1 MPNQRAASVAR
12 KPTKN
17 LSPEIDHRGF
27 RTDGD
32 GNGVYL
38 PEVLF
43 EMRKVGNTLRV
54 VAIDPITKTEV
65 SMVAPAKANKNDIQ
79 RVAAR
84 KLAYVISKKKTA
96 ERDG

>member
-1 MPNQRAASVAR
+1 MTK

-27 RTDGD
+27 RTGRED
-32 GNGVYL
+32 NGVYL

-43 EMRKVGNTLRV
+43 EMRKVGKTLRV
-54 VAIDPITKTEV
+54 VAIDPITRTEV
-65 SMVAPAKANKNDIQ
+65 SMVAPAKANKYDIQ

-84 KLAYVISKKKTA
+84 KLAYVISKKQAA
-96 ERDG
+96 ERDD